1 MPRYQFQLETL
12 RKLRLREV
20 DARSVKLAE
29 AFRAEQI
36 LLERCAEVK
45 EEINALREQQ
55 QAIVVSNSP
64 DVAQL
69 LESQR
74 YQASLETQRQ
84 TMIDQAATLQEEIER
99 RRLAL
104 VEADREVRV
113 LDKLDN
119 RRFAEHR
126 LAAQR
131 AEAKVL
137 DEVGTNMTG
146 GKRQ

>member
-12 RKLRLREV
+12 RKLRLQER

-29 AFRAEQI
+29 AFRAEEI

-45 EEINALREQQ
+45 DEIVTLRQQ
-55 QAIVVSNSP
+55 QQEIVVSQSP

-74 YQASLETQRQ
+74 YQASLETQVR
-84 TMIDQAATLQEEIER
+84 TMRDQAATLQQEIER

-113 LDKLDN
+113 LDKLDE
-119 RRFAEHR
+119 RRFAEYQ

-137 DEVGTNMTG
+137 DEVGTNMVG
-146 GKRQ
+146 GERQ

>member
-12 RKLRLREV
+12 RKLRLRER
-20 DARSVKLAE
+20 DSRSVKLAE
-29 AFRAEQI
+29 AFRAERI
-36 LLERCAEVK
+36 LLERCEEVK
-45 EEINALREQQ
+45 HEINSLRAQQ
-55 QAIVVSNSP
+55 QAIVVSDSP

-74 YQASLETQRQ
+74 YQASLETQIQ
-84 TMIDQAATLQEEIER
+84 TMVDQVRTLQEEIER

-113 LDKLDN
+113 LDKLDE

-137 DEVGTNMTG
+137 DEIGTNMAG
-146 GKRQ
+146 GKLR